1 MKTSQ
6 RTILVLCLSFIAAVA
21 SAASADRIPLTVQ
34 FLNETIVIG
43 GATRGGNV
51 VVFGVARE
59 MSDGRPPVPRLVR
72 RVEVLTDDDR
82 DGVVHL
88 ELGKP
93 VPHVAMWTFVDL
105 STGASAALPSPGY
118 EPARLDLTEQL
129 LKQDNAGQLKKLD
142 LPFAEIDMLLV
153 RPGTGIWRLN
163 TGKYSQVDE
172 SKHPEK
178 PMRLDVES
186 MLPVGNS
193 PSAPHNFKPGDVL
206 AIIDPR
212 WMQYGLLEVGK

>member
-1 MKTSQ
+1 MKTAQ
-6 RTILVLCLSFIAAVA
+6 RTVLVLCLLFTAAVA
-21 SAASADRIPLTVQ
+21 GAATADRTPLTVQ
-34 FLNETIVIG
+34 FFDEAIVIG
-43 GATRGGNV
+43 AVTRGGNV
-51 VVFGVARE
+51 AVFGVARE
-59 MSDGRPPVPRLVR
+59 MSDGHPPLPRLVR
-72 RVEVLTDDDR
+72 RVEVLADQDR
-82 DGVVHL
+82 DGMVRL

-118 EPARLDLTEQL
+118 EPTRLDLTEQL

-153 RPGTGIWRLN
+153 RPGTGVWRLN
-163 TGKYSQVDE
+163 TAKYSQADE

-178 PMRLDVES
+178 PIRLDVES

-193 PSAPHNFKPGDVL
+193 PAAPHNFKPGDVL

-212 WMQYGLLEVGK
+212 WMQYGLVEVGK